1 MAQTLSQVQC
11 PQCKAPVQAVV
22 QQLIDVSKEPGAKAR
37 LLAKSLNMIQCP
49 VCGYEGQLA
58 TPLVYHDAEKELLL
72 TYVPPEL
79 GLKQND
85 QERVIGKMINSVIDQ
100 LPAEERKAYL
110 LQPTPVLTMQSLVE
124 KILEADGITREQ
136 IEAQRERMRLFE
148 KIMGTPEADLMKVV
162 AHHDEEIDA
171 TFLQIANLTIQSTRD
186 QRAREFAAQQ
196 LERALGYSTLGKE
209 IKAQEESLLAA
220 AESLRAIGSE
230 LTHDK
235 LLEIVLEA
243 PDENRVE
250 ALVSLARP
258 AFDYTFFQLLSARID
273 EAADKDKERLTDLR
287 NRILKHTERLDE
299 MQRER
304 LERVGM
310 RLQAL
315 IQAEDLET
323 ALAEALPYVD
333 ELFLSV
339 LQANLAAA
347 KEQGDQ
353 ATFQRL
359 EEIDHLLSE
368 AIRAS
373 LPPGLRF
380 VQELL
385 ETPNPDEARAKLEA
399 SVEKID
405 DQFLNG
411 LTSTIQRLEA
421 AGEAEKAKQLGEL
434 YGLALRLSMRS
445 KMKASGKAA
454 AEA

>member
-11 PQCKAPVQAVV
+11 PQCKAPAQAVV

-37 LLAKSLNMIQCP
+37 LLAKSLNVIQCP

-58 TPLVYHDAEKELLL
+58 TPLVYHDPEKELLL
-72 TYVPPEL
+72 TYMPPEL
-79 GLKQND
+79 GLKQD
-85 QERVIGKMINSVIDQ
+85 EQERIIGKLINSVIDQ

-110 LQPTPVLTMQSLVE
+110 LQPTPTLTMQSLVE
-124 KILEADGITREQ
+124 RILEADGITREQ
-136 IEAQRERMRLFE
+136 IEAQRARMRLFE
-148 KIMGTPEADLMKVV
+148 KIMGTPEADLMQVV
-162 AHHDEEIDA
+162 AHHDKEIDA
-171 TFLQIANLTIQSTRD
+171 TFLQIANLTIQSTKD

-209 IKAQEESLLAA
+209 IKAQEESLHAA
-220 AESLRAIGSE
+220 AESLRAVGKE
-230 LTHDK
+230 LTHEK

-250 ALVSLARP
+250 ALVNLARP
-258 AFDYTFFQLLSARID
+258 AFDYTFFQLLSTRID
-273 EAADKDKERLTDLR
+273 EAADKDKESLTGLR
-287 NRILKHTERLDE
+287 DRILKHTEQIDQI
-299 MQRER
+299 QRER
-304 LERVGM
+304 LERVQM

-323 ALAEALPYVD
+323 AVVETLPYVD

-339 LQANLAAA
+339 LQASLAVAE
-347 KEQGDQ
+347 EQGDQ
-353 ATFQRL
+353 TTLQKL
-359 EEIDHLLSE
+359 KEIDRYVSD

-385 ETPNPDEARAKLEA
+385 ETPDPDEARTKLET
-399 SVEKID
+399 SVEKVD

-411 LTSTIQRLEA
+411 LTSAIQRLEA

-434 YGLALRLSMRS
+434 YRLALRLSMRS
-445 KMKASGKAA
+445 KMKASGETV
-454 AEA
+454 AES